1 MPTLG
6 LLDSAEEKQP
16 FNQKKPKGKWDSL
29 KRGRALSK
37 D

>member
-16 FNQKKPKGKWDSL
+16 FNQKKAKGKWDSL
-29 KRGRALSK
+29 NRGRA
-37 D
+37 